1 MKVFSVNDIQ
11 WRTTNPVSSMN
22 VGWDENE
29 RPIPVPKYLLTKKL
43 KIKKNDRIVLVY
55 HNSQPVITAPIIGD
69 TVKDLFQSISK
80 GMKMTIKP
88 DRDNV
93 ENVYSIISR
102 FVPKRRSILVDLFEK
117 NKLTPYHLVRDN
129 YDFYEGNLKRN
140 RSGVWTYAVGS

>member
-1 MKVFSVNDIQ
+1 MKILSTNDIQ
-11 WRTTNPVSSMN
+11 WITTNPVSSVN
-22 VGWDENE
+22 VGYENDK
-29 RPIPVPKYLLTKKL
+29 PIPVPKYLLAKKL
-43 KIKKNDRIVLVY
+43 KIRKNDRIVLVY
-55 HNSQPVITAPIIGD
+55 HDSRPVITAPIIGD

-80 GMKMTIKP
+80 GMKIIIKP

-102 FVPKRRSILVDLFEK
+102 FIPKRRSILVDLFEK

-140 RSGVWTYAVGS
+140 RNGVWTYAVGS